1 MRYQIS
7 CTVLILAAWSAV
19 AAGQEFEGAI
29 YAQML
34 AQGKTID
41 VVYYVKGLRSRIEAT
56 SPELQ
61 KQSVGPAITIS
72 DGNTGEMITIMPAQK
87 MYTRMNVKDMQEE
100 IGKALDAKDRDHKLP
115 DLRFKRT
122 GRKETVAGHE
132 CEHWLVGPDQT
143 DMCIAKGLGFWGAS
157 GQSGVGALSKAGF
170 LERRDIEAQLAR
182 YPELREFA
190 QHGAFP
196 LKVNGQNLTMVVTRI
211 EKKRLGD
218 DLFRPPAGYQEMNLG
233 KAMQQMMKGDR
244 QKP

>member
-1 MRYQIS
+1 MRYQIP
-7 CTVLILAAWSAV
+7 CTVLILAAWPAA

-56 SPELQ
+56 SPEIQ

-87 MYTRMNVKDMQEE
+87 MYTRMNVKDVQE

-115 DLRFKRT
+115 DLTFRRT

-157 GQSGVGALSKAGF
+157 GQSGIGALSKAGF

-182 YPELREFA
+182 YPELRELA
-190 QHGAFP
+190 EHGAFP
-196 LKVNGQNLTMVVTRI
+196 LKVNGQNFTMVVTRI

-233 KAMQQMMKGDR
+233 KAMQQMMKRNR